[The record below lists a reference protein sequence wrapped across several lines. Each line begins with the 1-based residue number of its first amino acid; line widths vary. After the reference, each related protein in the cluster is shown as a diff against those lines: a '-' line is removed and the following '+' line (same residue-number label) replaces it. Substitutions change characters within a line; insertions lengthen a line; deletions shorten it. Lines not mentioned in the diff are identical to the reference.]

1 MGKIK
6 GSFARTYD
14 KFVKRTS
21 LLPPGLL
28 DLIKAKS
35 AHDILEFASGTGTVA
50 VGLALEGF
58 NVLGVDYSLD
68 MLKTARRKAREYK
81 TDVKFITADISK
93 IRLEKQYDLLL
104 CLGNTI
110 PHFTTTKSLQLML
123 GNVKRHLKYG
133 GYLIFQQLN
142 YDRMLKE
149 KPGTFAIDTG
159 SDLVRIKQFR
169 QRKSLVD
176 FYVTVIDSSKI
187 PPDISSIKTTL
198 KPWTRSELSNALR
211 KTGFGSISAYG
222 NYGRERFSLKSKDLI
237 IVAKSPK

>member
-14 KFVKRTS
+14 KFVKRPS

-28 DLIKAKS
+28 DLVKSKS

-50 VGLALEGF
+50 VGLALKGF
-58 NVLGVDYSLD
+58 NVVGVDYSPD
-68 MLKTARRKAREYK
+68 MLKTARRKAREHK
-81 TDVKFITADISK
+81 TDVKFISADISK
-93 IRLEKQYDLLL
+93 IRLEKRFDLLL

-110 PHFTTTKSLQLML
+110 PHFTSAKSLRLML
-123 GNVKRHLKYG
+123 ENVMRHLKSG

-149 KPGTFAIDTG
+149 KPGTFATDTG
-159 SDLVRIKQFR
+159 SDLVRIKQYR
-169 QRKSLVD
+169 HRKSLVD

-187 PPDISSIKTTL
+187 PPEINSIKTTL
-198 KPWTRSELSNALR
+198 MPWTKSELSSALL
-211 KTGFGSISAYG
+211 KAGFRSISAYG
-222 NYGRERFSLKSKDLI
+222 NYCKERFSLKSKDLI